1 MPIYGGTAARETIAA
16 WAQIILSAVRA
27 AGGTQPVSLGDGAWG
42 LEVSGRDNGFSVADS
57 ARQCDF
63 LGPHI
68 YPVGDDL
75 ARQHYTAA
83 WACELAGTYGT
94 PVILEEFGVSSDFV
108 ADPGAA
114 HYYRQVLHNS
124 LLAGATGWIAWNNTD
139 YDGLSGQDPYRH
151 HAFEMHF
158 GLTDAT
164 GAAKPQLAEMAAFA
178 GTLGR
183 VGIGDCE
190 RSGSDA
196 ALVIPSY
203 LDTIYPFTAEED
215 RTYLARVLGQA
226 YVSARLADLPPA
238 LTRESTGIGGDA
250 RLYLVPSAKQLLS
263 PTWHRLEA
271 LAGAGAVVYVS
282 YSPGPH
288 GVHAGPWYARLND
301 MFGVRHELGY
311 GAPAR
316 MEDEQLTLTL
326 TQDFGTLPQGAQLRF
341 ATPASG
347 PSRGYLPV
355 RPDGAELL
363 AVDTRDRP
371 ALLVRRVGAGAL
383 VLCTYPVEYMAA
395 VTPDANPD
403 ATGTLYDALAT
414 YAGVRRPVT
423 VDDPRVAADVLVRA
437 DGTRFAWLVSH
448 AAEPVTIKPQLSSGS
463 RLCDLDGAP
472 AGETV
477 TLGPFGVGVFAI
489 DPGPA
494 PAG

>member
-1 MPIYGGTAARETIAA
+1 
-16 WAQIILSAVRA
+16 
-27 AGGTQPVSLGDGAWG
+27 
-42 LEVSGRDNGFSVADS
+42 
-57 ARQCDF
+57 
-63 LGPHI
+63 
-68 YPVGDDL
+68 
-75 ARQHYTAA
+75 
-83 WACELAGTYGT
+83 
-94 PVILEEFGVSSDFV
+94 
-108 ADPGAA
+108 
-114 HYYRQVLHNS
+114 
-124 LLAGATGWIAWNNTD
+124 
-139 YDGLSGQDPYRH
+139 
-151 HAFEMHF
+151 
-158 GLTDAT
+158 
-164 GAAKPQLAEMAAFA
+164 
-178 GTLGR
+178 
-183 VGIGDCE
+183 
-190 RSGSDA
+190 
-196 ALVIPSY
+196 
-203 LDTIYPFTAEED
+203 
-215 RTYLARVLGQA
+215 
-226 YVSARLADLPPA
+226 
-238 LTRESTGIGGDA
+238 
-250 RLYLVPSAKQLLS
+250 
-263 PTWHRLEA
+263 
-271 LAGAGAVVYVS
+271 
-282 YSPGPH
+282 
-288 GVHAGPWYARLND
+288 
-301 MFGVRHELGY
+301 
-311 GAPAR
+311 